1 MNIIIIIFWSSI
13 LIRFYLNKIYKQAK
27 NFKIFLK
34 KKLKYR
40 QVLKMYLYTKTHKYE
55 QGVDSL
61 PQCSSVN
68 LIIVEFYL

>member
-1 MNIIIIIFWSSI
+1 MNIIIIFLGGI
-13 LIRFYLNKIYKQAK
+13 LITFNLNKIYKQVKK
-27 NFKIFLK
+27 NLIFLK

-40 QVLKMYLYTKTHKYE
+40 QVLKMHLYTKPCKYE

-68 LIIVEFYL
+68 LITVEFYL